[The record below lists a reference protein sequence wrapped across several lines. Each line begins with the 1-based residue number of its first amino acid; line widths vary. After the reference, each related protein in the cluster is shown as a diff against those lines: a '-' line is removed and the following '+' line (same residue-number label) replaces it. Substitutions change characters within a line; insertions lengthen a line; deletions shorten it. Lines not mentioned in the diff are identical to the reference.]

1 MPIAKTFT
9 ISEKVVEYLETLP
22 KREKSK
28 FVSSALA
35 KAILEKKKADAL
47 ALLDSIVPVESEK
60 GSAELV
66 DDFRK
71 DRLEYL
77 LNRHS

>member
-9 ISEKVVEYLETLP
+9 LSEEVVEYLETLP

-35 KAILEKKKADAL
+35 KAILEKKKVDAL
-47 ALLDSIVPVESEK
+47 ALLDSIVPVESDK

-77 LNRHS
+77 LNRHP